1 MPKNENPLHS
11 ITQLDKEINYK
22 DFVYKNYFKHICN
35 LKPHSK
41 NGAEQL

>member
-22 DFVYKNYFKHICN
+22 DFVYKNYFKTIKSFQTVI
-35 LKPHSK
+35 L
-41 NGAEQL
+41 E